1 MRSKLYALAL
11 VSLVACAKPKGPEVC
26 YPVSSWH
33 APVYRCVA
41 AGGAGTMT
49 GDPATGVTE
58 TTRLD
63 ADEIL
68 TREKVM
74 FETDSAVLL
83 PEGKAVLDEV
93 AVVLTEHPELA
104 KVRIDGNADSTAT
117 QAYNQT
123 LSEQRADS
131 VRDYLVTK
139 GIATE
144 RLVTRGF
151 GENRPVADNT
161 TDAGRYKNRRVEFHV
176 LERKP

>member
-1 MRSKLYALAL
+1 MRSKFYALAL
-11 VSLVACAKPKGPEVC
+11 VSLVACAKPKGEEVC

-41 AGGAGTMT
+41 VGAAGMT
-49 GDPATGVTE
+49 SETSTGVAE

-63 ADEIL
+63 ADRIL
-68 TREKVM
+68 TREKVL

-83 PEGKAVLDEV
+83 PEGKSVLDEV
-93 AVVLTEHPELA
+93 AAILTEHAELS
-104 KVRIDGNADSTAT
+104 KIRIDGNADSTAT
-117 QAYNQT
+117 HEYNQE

-139 GIATE
+139 GVATE

-151 GENRPVADNT
+151 GEEKPVANNA
-161 TDAGRYKNRRVEFHV
+161 TDLGRSKNRRVEFRI
-176 LERKP
+176 LERK